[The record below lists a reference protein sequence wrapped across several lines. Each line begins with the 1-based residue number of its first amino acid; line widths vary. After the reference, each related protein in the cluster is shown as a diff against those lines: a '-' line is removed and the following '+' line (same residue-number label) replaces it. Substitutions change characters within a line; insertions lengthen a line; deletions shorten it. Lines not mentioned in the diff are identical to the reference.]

1 MNPRTRSRTAEIVRA
16 TAPLAIIAVAVTVL
30 LRFPPGQYSFYPEC
44 PIYRYLHIQCPG
56 CGTTR
61 ALGALLHGNIT
72 EALRLNAFT
81 TLLIPFAALYTAACY
96 RRFLQ
101 RKTIQLPRLPH
112 SAVYVTLALAAIF
125 SIVRNLGDI

>member
-1 MNPRTRSRTAEIVRA
+1 MNPRTRSRTAEMVRA
-16 TAPLAIIAVAVTVL
+16 TAPLAILAVAVTVL
-30 LRFPPGQYSFYPEC
+30 LRLPPGQYSFYPQC

-61 ALGALLHGNIT
+61 ALAALLHGNIT

-81 TLLIPFAALYTAACY
+81 TFLIPFAALYTAAWY

-101 RKTIQLPRLPH
+101 RKPIQLPRLPH
-112 SAVYVTLALAAIF
+112 SAVYVTLAFAAIF